1 MRNWRPYRL
10 TVFATSTRPAKCF
23 DACKNTG
30 CGGKLHRSLYYLSYT
45 ETYIGGDRDRSAGR
59 IRVAADGICRR
70 NCSIVEYAVSRGGF
84 DRDVCDITGGVN
96 RRDNRRRALE
106 AALHR
111 HVGVFLVRV
120 DRRPEPIC
128 IKWCT
133 ARTGDIAVARA
144 LSCART
150 VTDTVTISCT
160 VARASS

>member
-1 MRNWRPYRL
+1 MSSCSGTMMSLCSCLR
-10 TVFATSTRPAKCF
+10 
-23 DACKNTG
+23 KNN
-30 CGGKLHRSLYYLSYT
+30 CNKIAVAEKFHHSYFIAILSNT
-45 ETYIGGDRDRSAGR
+45 KADVCGDRYRSARGV
-59 IRVAADGICRR
+59 RVTADGVCCCNRSIVKHAMTRGGGNRDTRDCTRGADRRDDCRR
-70 NCSIVEYAVSRGGF
+70 TF
-84 DRDVCDITGGVN
+84 
-96 RRDNRRRALE
+96 E

-120 DRRPEPIC
+120 DCCPEPVC

-160 VARASS
+160 VARASSCT